1 MPDALSRFARLALR
15 APIRLYRLT
24 LSPLVGHHCRYAPTC
39 SAYAEEAIH
48 RHGAWAGGSMAAARL
63 CRCNPWGASG
73 FDPVPDALPEGAH
86 WYKPWRYGRWSGRH
100 ITLRADGG

>member
-1 MPDALSRFARLALR
+1 MPDALSRLARLVLR

-39 SAYAEEAIH
+39 SVYAEEAID
-48 RHGAWAGGSMAAARL
+48 RHGAWAGGWMAAARL

-73 FDPVPDALPEGAH
+73 FDPVPGALPDGVR
-86 WYKPWRYGRWSGRH
+86 WYKPWHYGRWSGRH
-100 ITLRADGG
+100 ITLRADRS